1 MKNDILVINGKKLVL
16 FILFFTIIMETLIAE
31 FHFPSI
37 IRYFNDL
44 AIVLIIILMNVKFIK
59 LFKDN
64 KCQIVLYGF
73 GLFLIACITSAILNL
88 VPFRLVFWAFRNTF
102 RGIIFFFAIC
112 YYLDEKDLEKILNIL
127 IKIQIINLILAIYQF
142 FILHHTND
150 FIGGIF
156 GYGNGAGVN
165 IFNALIIS
173 FTLNNYLTHKKG
185 IFNLI
190 FAIISSLIIAAL
202 AEEKMTYLLFVL
214 IFIISIFLSKFSY
227 KKIVAILIAIVGLS
241 IGMIFIKEYYPNTYS
256 MLTDFEKLIEYSET
270 TYDEGYRIP
279 RVGAFKVIENLF
291 LDSNFEKVFGLGFGN
306 CENSTFEIFNSTF
319 YNIYG
324 DYNYRWFTHQWIF
337 LECGYLGVISFI
349 FMFICI
355 GVTLILNF
363 KKLNNTKKTY
373 IITSLC
379 MVACCIVTIWYNA
392 TLKVD
397 MSYLAYFSIA
407 VGVIPI
413 IKNENKIIKG
423 EKKI

>member
-1 MKNDILVINGKKLVL
+1 MKNNILVINGKKLVL

-44 AIVLIIILMNVKFIK
+44 AIVLIIVLMNVKFIK

-291 LDSNFEKVFGLGFGN
+291 LDSNFEKVLGLGFGN
-306 CENSTFEIFNSTF
+306 CENSSFEFFNSTF
-319 YNIYG
+319 YKIYG

-337 LECGYLGVISFI
+337 LECGYFGVISFV

-355 GVTLILNF
+355 GIALILNL

-373 IITSLC
+373 IMTSLC
-379 MVACCIVTIWYNA
+379 MIACCIATIWYNA

-407 VGVIPI
+407 VGFIPI
-413 IKNENKIIKG
+413 FKNENEIIEG